1 LKLFTRD
8 SRTEGMNFSEVLK
21 EATERVDGA
30 VAAMILA
37 SDGIPVEEYVV
48 ERLLDFSVLSAEAS
62 ALMKDIETA
71 SQDLQLGQAKE
82 FLLIAEVC
90 GIIMRRITKD
100 YYLALVVKPDGNY
113 GKARFVL
120 RTTVPQ
126 IEKEF

>member
-1 LKLFTRD
+1 
-8 SRTEGMNFSEVLK
+8 MNFSEVLK
-21 EATERVDGA
+21 ETTERVDGA

-71 SQDLQLGQAKE
+71 SRDLQLGQARE
-82 FLLIAEVC
+82 FLLIADVC
-90 GIIMRRITKD
+90 GIIMRRITED
-100 YYLALVVKPDGNY
+100 YYLALVVKPDANY
-113 GKARFVL
+113 GKARYVL
-120 RTTVPQ
+120 RMTVPQ

>member
-1 LKLFTRD
+1 
-8 SRTEGMNFSEVLK
+8 MNFSEVLK

-37 SDGIPVEEYVV
+37 ADGIPVEEYVV
-48 ERLLDFSVLSAEAS
+48 ERLLDFGVLSAEAS

-71 SQDLQLGQAKE
+71 SQDLQLGQARE
-82 FLLIAEVC
+82 FSLVADVC

-100 YYLALVVKPDGNY
+100 YYLAIVVKPGGNY

-120 RTTVPQ
+120 RTTVPK